1 MCVKQGL
8 AEAESAIKFDPNNE
22 SAWSYKT
29 NLLLEASKLAEM
41 DGKTDVKTEYQKQY
55 EAALKR
61 TTELSA
67 AQKKKEEEEA
77 RQAASP
83 PKG

>member
-1 MCVKQGL
+1 MR
-8 AEAESAIKFDPNNE
+8 SKFDPNNE

-41 DGKTDVKTEYQKQY
+41 DGKTDVKAEYQKQY
-55 EAALKR
+55 EVALKR

-67 AQKKKEEEEA
+67 A
-77 RQAASP
+77 AAKA
-83 PKG
+83 KGRRGSSSGCISAKRLVT

>member
-1 MCVKQGL
+1 MEGK
-8 AEAESAIKFDPNNE
+8 ADDKK
-22 SAWSYKT
+22 SYQT
-29 NLLLEASKLAEM
+29 
-41 DGKTDVKTEYQKQY
+41 QY
-55 EAALKR
+55 ETALKR

-67 AQKKKEEEEA
+67 AAQKRKEEEEA

>member
-1 MCVKQGL
+1 MKQGL
-8 AEAESAIKFDPNNE
+8 SEAENAIKFDPNNE

-41 DGKTDVKTEYQKQY
+41 DGKTDQKAQLTKDY

-61 TTELSA
+61 TTELSVA
-67 AQKKKEEEEA
+67 NQKRKEEEEKTK
-77 RQAASP
+77 AAA

>member
-1 MCVKQGL
+1 MWYRVHPHAGTDLDPRLYCVGT
-8 AEAESAIKFDPNNE
+8 A
-22 SAWSYKT
+22 

-41 DGKTDVKTEYQKQY
+41 EGKAEDKKAYQTQY
-55 EAALKR
+55 ETALKR

-67 AQKKKEEEEA
+67 AAQKRKEEEEA